1 VNRKRPPQIAV
12 ALLVTAAVAGCASAE
27 SPSERADRASGV
39 VGLCAGHGGVRAF
52 DDDAV
57 ICGDETAR
65 GERGSRAVDA
75 CRAHGGVSAFDDD
88 IVVCQDQTFHEV
100 DEG

>member
-1 VNRKRPPQIAV
+1 MNTKRPPQIAV
-12 ALLVTAAVAGCASAE
+12 ALLATAAVAGCGSESSAE
-27 SPSERADRASGV
+27 RTDRASGV

-75 CRAHGGVSAFDDD
+75 CRAHRGVSAFDDD
-88 IVVCQDQTFHEV
+88 IVICLDQTFHEV